1 MAYAEEKG
9 NISMNDQ
16 SSNEAMIRFLER
28 QLKDSTMRTRD
39 AVAIQ
44 ALSGMLAGSY
54 AKFNGMSV
62 SDYARDAYEMAD
74 AFLEVRN
81 GG

>member
-1 MAYAEEKG
+1 MITDEEMRSKDSL
-9 NISMNDQ
+9 IKH
-16 SSNEAMIRFLER
+16 LER
-28 QLKDSTMRTRD
+28 QLKDSQMRTRD